1 MIDLYEREAL
11 ASAVAESKSWADLM
25 RRLEL
30 RASGGQRRALQAK
43 VRLHG
48 IDAGH
53 FANRGAR
60 HTYTDEAI
68 ASAAAS
74 SSTVREVALKLG
86 ARPAT
91 GTLSHIVRRIGAAGI
106 DTSHFKGAKR
116 DRVELP
122 FTTEELR
129 DAAAISDS
137 IRGTAR
143 TLGMTDDGR
152 SRAALARALKEQ
164 DISTAHFRKARL
176 LIPEVELRA
185 AVPGATSYAD
195 LMRALGI
202 EVNDVNHRRLRRK
215 VAQLELDVRH
225 FTRRPWSRRPA
236 AKAEPIAPA
245 VLTLRPEG
253 SSRPKR
259 SRLHQ
264 ALQEV
269 GVPYACSG
277 CGNPGEW
284 HGRPLTLQID
294 HVNGDWLDS
303 RRENLRYLCP
313 NCHALTDTW
322 CRKRP
327 PRADSSSGR
336 P

>member
-1 MIDLYEREAL
+1 MNDSHEQQAL
-11 ASAVAESKSWADLM
+11 ASAVADSKSWADLM
-25 RRLEL
+25 RRLGL

-43 VRLHG
+43 VKLYG

-53 FANRGAR
+53 FANRSFR

-74 SSTVREVALKLG
+74 SAIVREVALKLG

-91 GTLSHIVRRIGAAGI
+91 GTLSHIVRRMDAAGI
-106 DTSHFKGAKR
+106 DASHFKGAQR

-129 DAAAISDS
+129 DAAATSDS

-164 DISTAHFRKARL
+164 DISTAHFRNTRL
-176 LIPEVELRA
+176 LIPEAELRA

-236 AKAEPIAPA
+236 ATAEPIALA

-269 GVPYACSG
+269 GVPYACAG
-277 CGNPGEW
+277 CGNLGEW

-294 HVNGDWLDS
+294 HVSGDWLDS

-327 PRADSSSGR
+327 PRADSSSSR